1 VASSLPTPEI
11 HQREGKDRPHR
22 IVEVIRPCL
31 QLRCQQAHAFLWVT
45 EVPQRARQLD
55 HRPAATFD
63 GESSDESLSVQR
75 RSSVRVPSGVKR
87 GRPLEHLNRVV
98 RRQLRGE
105 LLDHGDK
112 LCLASLIY
120 GRPRVTQPLF
130 PTLLH
135 SPAQPRPAHQ
145 HPRRSLP
152 KRSALILRKTPIP
165 ITKTGVFLEINR
177 MSGTAAAAS
186 PALSTIRVQV
196 LRRRAEQTVQRVGLR
211 VTVTAAHAGRRQR
224 RSSTMSISVALDST
238 LCNPHSKLCIGD

>member
-1 VASSLPTPEI
+1 MKQSGEERLSHAWASIDQRSEAEFVAVVEQLTSELPPDNAI
-11 HQREGKDRPHR
+11 
-22 IVEVIRPCL
+22 EVFERASALDSTGHPNTAAPL
-31 QLRCQQAHAFLWVT
+31 YRQAL
-45 EVPQRARQLD
+45 
-55 HRPAATFD
+55 
-63 GESSDESLSVQR
+63 
-75 RSSVRVPSGVKR
+75 K
-87 GRPLEHLNRVV
+87 
-98 RRQLRGE
+98 
-105 LLDHGDK
+105 
-112 LCLASLIY
+112 
-120 GRPRVTQPLF
+120 
-130 PTLLH
+130 
-135 SPAQPRPAHQ
+135 
-145 HPRRSLP
+145 SLP